1 MDKNLTATLPIQLP
15 LSGWD
20 ARPVSNRPRLP
31 PVVEASEV
39 GHIPGVVVCDVR
51 WYLDGRSGRDAYDG
65 GHLPGAVFVDLDE
78 HLTATSG
85 PAVGRH
91 PLPTP
96 EAFAR
101 SMGVLGIG
109 PDDPV
114 VAYDDAGG
122 MVAGRLVWML
132 RTLERP
138 AALLDGGIGCWNGS
152 LETAPTVRSPVVVSG
167 EVPAEPWPVSALATI
182 DEVGGVAATDGV
194 DGIVLDARGG
204 DRYRGETEPVD
215 PRAGHV
221 PGARN
226 APFAG
231 NLESDGPRAGRFLEP
246 CALADRYRNLGVVD
260 AADVVAYCG
269 SGVSACHDLLAM
281 EHAGLG
287 RGRLFVGSW
296 SQWSHTNRPAA
307 VGPEPG

>member
-1 MDKNLTATLPIQLP
+1 MPTRYEFAPI
-15 LSGWD
+15 
-20 ARPVSNRPRLP
+20 
-31 PVVEASEV
+31 VEASEV
-39 GHIPGVVVCDVR
+39 AALQGVVACDVR
-51 WYLDGRSGRDAYDG
+51 WYLDGRSGRDAYDA

-78 HLTATSG
+78 HLTSIPG
-85 PAVGRH
+85 PTVGRH

-101 SMGVLGIG
+101 SMGDLGIG

-122 MVAGRLVWML
+122 MAAGRLVWML
-132 RTLERP
+132 RVLGRP
-138 AALLDGGIGCWNGS
+138 AALLDGGVGAWDGP
-152 LETAPTVRSPVVVSG
+152 LETSPTVRSPVVMPV
-167 EVPAEPWPVSALATI
+167 EPWPVGAVATI
-182 DEVGGVAATDGV
+182 DEVAAAAASGGAE
-194 DGIVLDARGG
+194 GIVLDARGPE
-204 DRYRGETEPVD
+204 RYRGESEPVD

-221 PGARN
+221 PGARS
-226 APFAG
+226 APFAA
-231 NLESDGPRAGRFLEP
+231 NLEVEGPRTGRFRSPDDLV
-246 CALADRYRNLGVVD
+246 ARYEEIGVVD

-296 SQWSHTNRPAA
+296 SQWSHSDRPAA
-307 VGPEPG
+307 VGPEPC

>member
-1 MDKNLTATLPIQLP
+1 MVTHEVGAD
-15 LSGWD
+15 SRRFRWD
-20 ARPVSNRPRLP
+20 ARGVTTRDELAPIVEISEMGALP
-31 PVVEASEV
+31 DVV
-39 GHIPGVVVCDVR
+39 PCDVR

-65 GHLPGAVFVDLDE
+65 GHLPGAVFVDLDQ
-78 HLTATSG
+78 HLTSTLDTEVG
-85 PAVGRH
+85 PEVGRH

-101 SMGVLGIG
+101 SMGALGIG

-122 MVAGRLVWML
+122 MAAGRLVWML
-132 RTLERP
+132 RVLGRP
-138 AALLDGGIGCWNGS
+138 AALLNGGVAAWSGP
-152 LETAPTVRSPVVVSG
+152 LETSPTVRSPTVVPSQ
-167 EVPAEPWPVSALATI
+167 PWPTSAVASIEEVAEVATT
-182 DEVGGVAATDGV
+182 GGAGEL
-194 DGIVLDARGG
+194 VLDARGAE
-204 DRYRGETEPVD
+204 RYRGEVEPVD

-231 NLESDGPRAGRFLEP
+231 NLEADGPRAGGFRSP
-246 CALADRYRNLGVVD
+246 GDLAARYEALGVVD
-260 AADVVAYCG
+260 AADVIAYCG
-269 SGVSACHDLLAM
+269 SGVSACHNLLAM

-296 SQWSHTNRPAA
+296 SQWSQSDRPAA